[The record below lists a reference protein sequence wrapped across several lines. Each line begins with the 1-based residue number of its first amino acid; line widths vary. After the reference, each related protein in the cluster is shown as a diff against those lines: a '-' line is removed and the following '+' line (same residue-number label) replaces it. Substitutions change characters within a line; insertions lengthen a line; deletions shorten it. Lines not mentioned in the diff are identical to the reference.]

1 MNPSQPPVP
10 IFIVE
15 NNGIFEKMLDYI
27 FSKDIVFKFHEFK
40 SEEDCVKNLHI
51 KPEVIVLD
59 HSLSGI
65 MNGSDTI
72 REIKK
77 QNYNTHII
85 ILLDESDSKLAPKLL
100 NAGANDYIFK
110 GRECAS
116 ELAKR
121 LDKYLAKKNV
131 KKPFYIKDVKPSL
144 KILGYFFLVLLLL
157 SLGVYFYK

>member
-1 MNPSQPPVP
+1 MNPSQPTVP

-15 NNGIFEKMLDYI
+15 NDMIFEKMLDYI

-40 SEEDCVKNLHI
+40 TEEACIQNLTL
-51 KPEVIVLD
+51 KPEVIILD

-77 QNYNTHII
+77 RNHNTHII
-85 ILLDESDSKLAPKLL
+85 ILLDESDSKLASKLL
-100 NAGANDYIFK
+100 NAGANDYVFK
-110 GRECAS
+110 GSKCEN
-116 ELAKR
+116 ELTKK
-121 LDKYLAKKNV
+121 LDKYLSKKNV
-131 KKPFYIKDVKPSL
+131 KKPFYIPEGKPSL
-144 KILGYFFLVLLLL
+144 KMLGYFFLVLLIL